1 MVLKR
6 GPFYPDSLS
15 FSNRKRPVLNGVE
28 HPGKSWNDPVL
39 DSFFGHGS
47 HGTMVIA
54 GVNPFFGTCQSWY
67 HGDDH
72 ENLAMGLWPTFFLT
86 SYDLGYLGCYDLVL
100 THSHISSIIYTYIIY
115 ILIQYISI
123 YIYPSFIH
131 ISSIFNPSFL
141 CYPWQFPGFRA
152 TLWSGASLPPKKQ
165 LHGSSLGRCAHLH
178 QALQQGSG
186 GRRMAP
192 EIGVEVMVPS
202 CKQT

>member
-123 YIYPSFIH
+123 YIYIYIH
-131 ISSIFNPSFL
+131 LSSIFHPYLIHLSSVIPGSF
-141 CYPWQFPGFRA
+141 PASGPPFGRA
-152 TLWSGASLPPKKQ
+152 HRFHQKNNCMGVLSADARTFTKRYNKDPEGAGWPQRL
-165 LHGSSLGRCAHLH
+165 
-178 QALQQGSG
+178 
-186 GRRMAP
+186 
-192 EIGVEVMVPS
+192 V
-202 CKQT
+202 